1 MKYLS
6 SFTLLTFVAVALGYG
21 LTSATGCQEA
31 ILAALVGGGRP
42 NPVEGGRPNPILAAL
57 VEGGRGSLG
66 GVGVEVEAPVVGA
79 GDEGLAH
86 TAAPMVGAGDEDFWH
101 TAPVGRM
108 DVEDGADLDDW
119 KDALAEALD
128 SIPFSMGGT

>member
-6 SFTLLTFVAVALGYG
+6 SFTFLTFVAVALGYG

-31 ILAALVGGGRP
+31 ILAALVG
-42 NPVEGGRPNPILAAL
+42 GGRPNPILAAL